1 VGDRLFGKLEEALLS
16 LQTGINACIPTNLG
30 QSLTSYGQVKWKCK
44 ACRNRGAHCSGTP
57 MASETPLNISM
68 GRTELLRLPKVVKS
82 PPPKAVEKT
91 KEELV

>member
-1 VGDRLFGKLEEALLS
+1 
-16 LQTGINACIPTNLG
+16 
-30 QSLTSYGQVKWKCK
+30 
-44 ACRNRGAHCSGTP
+44 